1 MMNWTCYQLTAHGEA
16 ILEILK
22 RDSVR
27 LALVV
32 LAILCLALVADPVLA
47 SNVTMTGV
55 PDPEKH
61 CRYAAHPVTWSILT
75 ISLLGSLF
83 IGFILK
89 LDVENPLRTRLFY
102 GLLVVSVVLAARM
115 LIFCVFF

>member
-1 MMNWTCYQLTAHGEA
+1 MNWTCHQLTAHGEA
-16 ILEILK
+16 ILEIFK

-32 LAILCLALVADPVLA
+32 LAILCLALAAEPVLA

-55 PDPEKH
+55 PDPHKQ
-61 CRYAAHPVTWSILT
+61 CRYATHPIAWSILI

-89 LDVENPLRTRLFY
+89 LDVEHPLRGRLFY

-115 LIFCVFF
+115 LIFCVFL